1 MWIAI
6 TLFAAACQSFRTAYQ
21 NTLSREAGFLHATMS
36 RSLYGLPLVSVYL
49 IVCWQIFGA
58 TDFGAADF
66 GAANSGARDF
76 GSTDSA
82 AANAARFFIAA
93 TACAIAIAQILAT
106 YFMLRVFHSGSFA
119 LGTLLAKTEAVLA
132 ALIGLPV
139 LHHTLS
145 MSGWAGVILGVAGA
159 LIMSVKWRKLL
170 SAHKDMS
177 LILGLASGLC
187 FAITSVA
194 ASVASHALSGSL
206 ITNAGVTLWYVLA
219 LQSLILCSIQIVKYG
234 DLLAPFRAN
243 IRLGCKVGVLSSLGS
258 IGWFTGFALVN
269 PALVKT
275 LGQAE
280 IIGTLYFSKRRFGEK
295 ITPQQWFG
303 GALILISVILVTV
316 RF

>member
-76 GSTDSA
+76 ISTDSA
-82 AANAARFFIAA
+82 AANAATFFIAA
-93 TACAIAIAQILAT
+93 TACAIAQILAT

-219 LQSLILCSIQIVKYG
+219 LQSLILCSIQIVKSG

-243 IRLGCKVGVLSSLGS
+243 IRLSCKVGILSSLGS

>member
-58 TDFGAADF
+58 TDF
-66 GAANSGARDF
+66 R
-76 GSTDSA
+76 STDSA

-93 TACAIAIAQILAT
+93 TACAIAQILAT

-219 LQSLILCSIQIVKYG
+219 LQSLILCSIQIVKSG

-243 IRLGCKVGVLSSLGS
+243 IRLSCKVGVLSSLGS